1 MTTKQSK
8 KSTPRKSSAMQF
20 LDSLTGG
27 PLTITGIL
35 KTLREC
41 DEISQKDFAKQLGIS
56 KQNLCDIEKGRK
68 AVTPSRAAL
77 FAEKLGYPPTA
88 FIRIALQEELDRAG
102 IMITISAVDAA

>member
-1 MTTKQSK
+1 MTTKLNK
-8 KSTPRKSSAMQF
+8 KATPRKSSAMQF
-20 LDSLTGG
+20 LENITGG
-27 PLTITGIL
+27 PLTIAKIL

-68 AVTPSRAAL
+68 AVTPSRAAM
-77 FAEKLGYPPTA
+77 FAKKLGYPPTS

-102 IMITISAVDAA
+102 IKITINSIDAA